1 MVNDQRHLA
10 AVPPGVTVVAMP
22 AEVDLASATDANAA
36 MLAAVALDVALV
48 VVDFTQTIL
57 CATVGIRE
65 LVVAHRLA
73 RAFDIELRVVAPAKL
88 MQIFRLT
95 GLDCFLSFYPTL
107 PAALAPS

>member
-1 MVNDQRHLA
+1 MVNAQRHMA
-10 AVPPGVTVVAMP
+10 AVSPDVTVVAMP
-22 AEVDLASATDANAA
+22 AEVDHSSAADANGA
-36 MLAAVALDVALV
+36 MVAVVT
-48 VVDFTQTIL
+48 DFTQTVL
-57 CATVGIRE
+57 CATLGNRG
-65 LVVAHRLA
+65 LVIAYRLA